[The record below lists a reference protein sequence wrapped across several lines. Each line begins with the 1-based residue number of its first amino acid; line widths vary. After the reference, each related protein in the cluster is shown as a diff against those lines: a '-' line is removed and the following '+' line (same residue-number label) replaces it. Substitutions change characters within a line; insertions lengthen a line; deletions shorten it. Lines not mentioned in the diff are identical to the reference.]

1 MIVNDNIYIL
11 IHSCQFTVVQ
21 IQKPIKVMEE
31 VRLEK
36 SVKFVILVEN

>member
-11 IHSCQFTVVQ
+11 IHSCQFTVQ